1 MIAVV
6 TGASGF
12 VGQNLVRRL
21 RRDGHDVRCLIR
33 PSGGGSPAG
42 GTRHVVRF
50 EEPASLL
57 KCDALVGAHV
67 VFHLAA
73 ATKAPGS
80 EAFHAANVTPTRH
93 LLGAIIARRL
103 FPRFVFVSS
112 QAAAGPAPDLHR
124 KVDEADAPHPIEPY
138 GRSKLEAERIVE
150 SFADRVPVT
159 IVRPSA
165 VFGPHDRD
173 FFPLFRLARRGII
186 PYPGIADHWFS
197 VLHVDDLV
205 DALIAAGTRPQA
217 ISRTYFVAGT
227 EAVRWR
233 DFGEHIAAAVGR
245 PVRHVNLPGA
255 LVHTASLAGELW
267 SRVSRR
273 ATLANRSKAALS
285 RQKYWVCC
293 ASRAREDLAL
303 RESRSL
309 PHAIRDTYY
318 WYRQNGWLRGSSRT
332 RDTVA

>member
-21 RRDGHDVRCLIR
+21 RRDGHEVRCLVR
-33 PSGGGSPAG
+33 PEGGGSPAG

-57 KCDALVGAHV
+57 RCDALEGAHV

-73 ATKAPGS
+73 ATKAPGTN
-80 EAFHAANVTPTRH
+80 AFHAANVTPTRH

-124 KVDEADAPHPIEPY
+124 KVDESDPPRPLEPY

-150 SFADRVPVT
+150 SFAERVPVT
-159 IVRPSA
+159 IVRPCA

-173 FFPLFRLARRGII
+173 FLPLFRCAGRGII

-197 VLHVDDLV
+197 VIHVDDLIG
-205 DALIAAGTRPQA
+205 ALIAAGTRPAA
-217 ISRTYFVAGT
+217 ISRTYFVAGV
-227 EAVRWR
+227 EAMRWR
-233 DFGEHIAAAVGR
+233 EFGEHLAVAVGR
-245 PVRHVNLPGA
+245 PVRHVNVPSA
-255 LVHTASLAGELW
+255 IVQTASMAGELW
-267 SRVSRR
+267 GRLSRR
-273 ATLANRSKAALS
+273 ATLANRSKAVLS
-285 RQKYWVCC
+285 RQRFWVCS
-293 ASRAREDLAL
+293 ASRAREDLGLA
-303 RESRSL
+303 ESRSL
-309 PHAIRDTYY
+309 PQAIRDTYY
-318 WYRQNGWLRGSSRT
+318 WYRQNGWLRGSSGARGA
-332 RDTVA
+332 VA

>member
-21 RRDGHDVRCLIR
+21 RRDGHEVRCLVR
-33 PSGGGSPAG
+33 PQGGGSPAG
-42 GTRHVVRF
+42 GSRHVVRF

-57 KCDALVGAHV
+57 TCDALEGAHV

-73 ATKAPGS
+73 ATKAPGAD
-80 EAFHAANVTPTRH
+80 AFHAANVTPTRH

-112 QAAAGPAPDLHR
+112 QAAAGPAPDLQR
-124 KVDEADAPHPIEPY
+124 KVDETDPPRPVEPY

-159 IVRPSA
+159 IVRPCA

-173 FFPLFRLARRGII
+173 FLPLFRFARRGII

-197 VLHVDDLV
+197 VIHVDDLIGV
-205 DALIAAGTRPQA
+205 LIAAGTRPEA
-217 ISRTYFVAGT
+217 ISRTYFVAGV
-227 EAVRWR
+227 EAMRWR
-233 DFGEHIAAAVGR
+233 EFGDHLATAVGR
-245 PVRHVNLPGA
+245 SVRHVNVPSA
-255 LVHTASLAGELW
+255 IVQTASMAGELW
-267 SRVSRR
+267 SRLSRR
-273 ATLANRSKAALS
+273 ATLANRSKAVLS
-285 RQKYWVCC
+285 RQRFWVCS
-293 ASRAREDLAL
+293 ASRAREDLGLA
-303 RESRSL
+303 ESRSL
-309 PHAIRDTYY
+309 PQAIRDTYY
-318 WYRQNGWLRGSSRT
+318 WYRQNGWLRGSSGARGA
-332 RDTVA
+332 VA

>member
-21 RRDGHDVRCLIR
+21 RRDGHDVRCLVR

-57 KCDALVGAHV
+57 QCKALDGAHV

-73 ATKAPGS
+73 ATKAIS
-80 EAFHAANVTPTRH
+80 ANAFHAANVTPTRH

-103 FPRFVFVSS
+103 FPRFVYVSS

-124 KVDEADAPHPIEPY
+124 PVDETDPPRPLEPY

-159 IVRPSA
+159 ILRPCA

-173 FFPLFRLARRGII
+173 FLPLFRFACRGFI
-186 PYPGIADHWFS
+186 PYPGIAEHWFS
-197 VLHVDDLV
+197 AMHVHDLV
-205 DALIAAGTRPQA
+205 DALLAAATRPEA
-217 ISRTYFVAGT
+217 ISQTYFVAG
-227 EAVRWR
+227 ESVRWR
-233 DFGEHIAAAVGR
+233 EFGEHVAAAVGR
-245 PVRHVNLPGA
+245 RVRHVNVPRA
-255 LVHTASLAGELW
+255 VVQSASVAGELW
-267 SRVSRR
+267 SFLSRR
-273 ATLANRSKAALS
+273 TTLANRSKAVLS
-285 RQKYWVCC
+285 RQKYWVCS
-293 ASRAREDLAL
+293 ASRAREALAL
-303 RESRSL
+303 GAPRSL
-309 PHAIRDTYY
+309 PEAIRETYF
-318 WYRQNGWLRGSSRT
+318 WYRNNGWLRGSIRARGAVT
-332 RDTVA
+332 

>member
-21 RRDGHDVRCLIR
+21 RGEGHEVRCLVR

-57 KCDALVGAHV
+57 KCDALEGAHV

-73 ATKAPGS
+73 ATKAPGT

-124 KVDEADAPHPIEPY
+124 KVDETDPPRPIEPY

-150 SFADRVPVT
+150 SFADRVPIT
-159 IVRPSA
+159 IVRPCA

-173 FFPLFRLARRGII
+173 FLPLFRFANRGII

-197 VLHVDDLV
+197 VMHVDDLAG
-205 DALIAAGTRPQA
+205 ALIAAGTRPEA
-217 ISRTYFVAGT
+217 ISQTYFVAGI

-233 DFGEHIAAAVGR
+233 EFGDHIAAAVGR
-245 PVRHVNLPGA
+245 SVRHVNIPSA
-255 LVHTASLAGELW
+255 IVQTASMAGELW

-273 ATLANRSKAALS
+273 PTLANRSKAALS
-285 RQKYWVCC
+285 RQKYWVCS
-293 ASRAREDLAL
+293 ASRAREDLSL
-303 RESRSL
+303 TETRSL
-309 PHAIRDTYY
+309 PQAIRETYY
-318 WYRQNGWLRGSSRT
+318 WYRQNGWLRGSSGARGA
-332 RDTVA
+332 VA

>member
-21 RRDGHDVRCLIR
+21 RRDGHEVRCLVR

-50 EEPASLL
+50 DEPASLL
-57 KCDALVGAHV
+57 TCDALEGAHV

-73 ATKAPGS
+73 ATRAPRA

-93 LLGAIIARRL
+93 LLGAIVARRL
-103 FPRFVFVSS
+103 YPRFVFVSS

-124 KVDEADAPHPIEPY
+124 KVDETDPPRPIEAY
-138 GRSKLEAERIVE
+138 GRSKLEAERVAE
-150 SFADRVPVT
+150 SFADRVPLTV
-159 IVRPSA
+159 VRPCA

-173 FFPLFRLARRGII
+173 FLPLFRFATRGFI
-186 PYPGIADHWFS
+186 PYPGIRDHWFS
-197 VLHVDDLV
+197 AMHVDDLV
-205 DALIAAGTRPQA
+205 AALIAAGTRPSA
-217 ISRTYFVAGT
+217 ISQTYFVAGV

-233 DFGEHIAAAVGR
+233 EFGDHIAAAVGR
-245 PVRHVNLPGA
+245 RVRHLNIPFA
-255 LVHTASLAGELW
+255 LVQTASACGELW
-267 SRVSRR
+267 SRVSRH
-273 ATLANRSKAALS
+273 ATLANRSRAALS
-285 RQKYWVCC
+285 REKYWVCS

-303 RESRSL
+303 GEPRSL
-309 PHAIRDTYY
+309 PQAIRDTYY
-318 WYRQNGWLRGSSRT
+318 WYRQNGWLRGSSGARGA
-332 RDTVA
+332 VA

>member
-21 RRDGHDVRCLIR
+21 RRDGHEVRCLVR

-57 KCDALVGAHV
+57 KCDALEGAHV

-73 ATKAPGS
+73 ATKAPGTA
-80 EAFHAANVTPTRH
+80 AFHAANVTPTRH

-124 KVDEADAPHPIEPY
+124 KVEEADPPRPVEPY

-159 IVRPSA
+159 VVRPSA

-173 FFPLFRLARRGII
+173 FLPLFRFASRGII
-186 PYPGIADHWFS
+186 PYPGIAEHWFS
-197 VLHVDDLV
+197 VMHVDDLV
-205 DALIAAGTRPQA
+205 GALIAAGTRPAA
-217 ISRTYFVAGT
+217 ISRTYFVAGV
-227 EAVRWR
+227 EAIRWR
-233 DFGEHIAAAVGR
+233 EFGDYIAAAAGR
-245 PVRHVNLPGA
+245 RVRHLNLPFAIVGP
-255 LVHTASLAGELW
+255 ASMAGELW

-273 ATLANRSKAALS
+273 ATIANRSKATLS
-285 RQKYWVCC
+285 RQKYWVCS

-303 RESRSL
+303 AESRSL
-309 PHAIRDTYY
+309 PQAIRDTYY
-318 WYRQNGWLRGSSRT
+318 WYRQNGWLRGSSGARGA
-332 RDTVA
+332 VA

>member
-1 MIAVV
+1 
-6 TGASGF
+6 
-12 VGQNLVRRL
+12 
-21 RRDGHDVRCLIR
+21 VRCLVR
-33 PSGGGSPAG
+33 PQGGGSPAG

-57 KCDALVGAHV
+57 TCDALEGANV

-73 ATKAPGS
+73 ATKAPGTD
-80 EAFHAANVTPTRH
+80 AFHAANVTPTRH

-124 KVDEADAPHPIEPY
+124 KVDETDPPRPVEPY

-159 IVRPSA
+159 IVRPCA

-173 FFPLFRLARRGII
+173 FLPLFRCAGRGII

-197 VLHVDDLV
+197 VIHVDDLIG
-205 DALIAAGTRPQA
+205 ALVAAGTRPAA
-217 ISRTYFVAGT
+217 ISRTYFVAGV

-233 DFGEHIAAAVGR
+233 EFGEHLAVAVGR
-245 PVRHVNLPGA
+245 PVRHVNVPSA
-255 LVHTASLAGELW
+255 IVATASMAGELW
-267 SRVSRR
+267 SRLSRR
-273 ATLANRSKAALS
+273 ATLANRSKAVLS
-285 RQKYWVCC
+285 RQRFWVCS
-293 ASRAREDLAL
+293 ASRAREDLGLA
-303 RESRSL
+303 ESRSL
-309 PHAIRDTYY
+309 PQAIRDTYY
-318 WYRQNGWLRGSSRT
+318 WYRQNGWLRGSSGARGA
-332 RDTVA
+332 VA